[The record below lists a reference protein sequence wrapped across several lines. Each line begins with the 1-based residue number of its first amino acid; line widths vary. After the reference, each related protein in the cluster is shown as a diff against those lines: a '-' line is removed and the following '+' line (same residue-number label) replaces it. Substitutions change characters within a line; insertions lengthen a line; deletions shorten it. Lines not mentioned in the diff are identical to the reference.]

1 MKNLLL
7 VFTLFLA
14 SCSAWYEEDVN
25 RFSEQE
31 IQDAMN
37 KIKAK
42 SALKEGSFH
51 MQPVSSTSSVR
62 VNEKIKLKKPNLP
75 PYDLV
80 YVETDLEDIL
90 LELANSSGETI
101 VIPQSVRGVKVTL
114 THSGANF
121 QEILSLV
128 LSKAGYSYNYADGIW
143 NITKYPVRN
152 YILEI
157 GQGDRTGSLDTS
169 EITSSSSDSG
179 DSSSSDSSSS
189 SSSSDSGSSDS
200 ESDLETTYED
210 KVWEEVDEVIAE
222 LIKYNHF
229 KAVRKD
235 ITNTTANN
243 DAAAEDTNLG
253 NNFTIVD
260 DQEEQE
266 FEVKEKS
273 LKTTEVVI
281 DDDNIEPWYK
291 VTKSAGL
298 ITVRAAPEAHKQIER
313 YLEQTQESLHRQIF
327 VEVRIVGIAENKN
340 VSRGVQWSIDGLFQ
354 GGFTPTQTIEQSGI
368 TGGFLSFSNSN
379 QEIDGIIQ
387 NMAELSD
394 LQVVSTPQIL
404 VRNNQIGYVKITKE
418 LNYITT
424 DSETETTDRGTL
436 TSRTDTINSKDIGTI
451 LSVLPY
457 IGKNKVQMR
466 LRLSVAQQTGSIKT
480 LSAVAG
486 GDPITNEVP
495 TTSSN
500 IIDQDMILDFGRV
513 YALGGYIEDSRDL
526 AESYVPGFNQLP
538 GISELMKRA
547 KNQGVKTRF
556 VIFVKVN
563 RS

>member
-7 VFTLFLA
+7 VLTLFLA
-14 SCSAWYEEDVN
+14 SCSAWYEEDVQ
-25 RFSEQE
+25 RMSEQD

-37 KIKAK
+37 KIKAR

-121 QEILSLV
+121 QEILGLV

-157 GQGDRTGSLDTS
+157 GQGERTGSLDTS
-169 EITSSSSDSG
+169 EISSSSSDSDS
-179 DSSSSDSSSS
+179 DSSSSD

-200 ESDLETTYED
+200 ESDLETSYED
-210 KVWEEVDEVIAE
+210 KIWEEVDEVVSE

-229 KAVRKD
+229 KATRQD
-235 ITNTTANN
+235 IAGANTETTS
-243 DAAAEDTNLG
+243 EDTNLA

-260 DQEEQE
+260 DEKEQA

-273 LKTTEVVI
+273 LKTTEVII

-327 VEVRIVGIAENKN
+327 IEVRIVGIAENKN

-354 GGFTPTQTIEQSGI
+354 GGFTPTQTIDETGL

-379 QEIDGIIQ
+379 QEIDGIIE
-387 NMAELSD
+387 NMAEVSD
-394 LQVVSTPQIL
+394 LQLVSTPQIL

-418 LNYITT
+418 LNYVTT
-424 DSETETTDRGTL
+424 ETETETTDSGTL
-436 TSRTDTINSKDIGTI
+436 TTRTDTINAKDIGTI

-466 LRLSVAQQTGSIKT
+466 LRLSVAQQTGAIKT
-480 LSAVAG
+480 ISAVAG
-486 GDPITNEVP
+486 GDPISNEVP

-526 AESYVPGFNQLP
+526 GESYVPGFNQLP

-547 KNQGVKTRF
+547 KNEGTKTRF

-563 RS
+563 RA